1 MPISKEIYCQEE
13 KFVSQPGDRYRSIF
27 TSQIMDDGTI
37 ELVLTG
43 VEDLQ
48 EIYNSQRD
56 NCDVSILAER
66 FLAGDESA
74 LHRGNPVFLDLLGMP
89 KTLME
94 AYQLHQRATD
104 AFESLPAEIRQKF
117 NNNFGEFL
125 AGAGSPAWYDALK
138 ISQEDVKEDVKKES
152 DNSES

>member
-1 MPISKEIYCQEE
+1 MPISKEVYCKEE
-13 KFVSQPGDRYRSIF
+13 KFVSEPGDRYRPIF

-37 ELVLTG
+37 ELVQTG

-56 NCDVSILAER
+56 TCDVSLLAER

-74 LHRGNPVFLDLLGMP
+74 LHRANPAFLDLLGMP

-94 AYQLHQRATD
+94 AYQLQDRASK
-104 AFESLPAEIRQKF
+104 AFDTLPAEIRQKF
-117 NNNFGEFL
+117 DQNFGKFL
-125 AGAGSPAWYDALK
+125 ATAGTPEWFEALK
-138 ISQEDVKEDVKKES
+138 ISKDDVVKEVDTFES
-152 DNSES
+152 

>member
-1 MPISKEIYCQEE
+1 MPINKDILCVDE
-13 KFVSQPGDRYRSIF
+13 KFVSDPGERFRPIY

-37 ELVLTG
+37 ELVQTG

-94 AYQLHQRATD
+94 AYQIQQRASD
-104 AFESLPAEIRQKF
+104 AFANLPVEVREKF
-117 NNNFGEFL
+117 GQDFGRFL
-125 AGAGSPAWYDALK
+125 ATAGTPEWFDVLK
-138 ISQEDVKEDVKKES
+138 ISKDDLRKES
-152 DNSES
+152 DSSESER

>member
-1 MPISKEIYCQEE
+1 MPISKDVYCQKE
-13 KFVSQPGDRYRSIF
+13 KFVSEPGDRYRPIY

-37 ELVLTG
+37 ELVQTG

-56 NCDVSILAER
+56 TCDVSLLAER

-89 KTLME
+89 KSLME
-94 AYQLHQRATD
+94 AYQLQQRASD
-104 AFESLPAEIRQKF
+104 AFESLPVEIREKF
-117 NNNFGEFL
+117 GQDFGRFL
-125 AGAGSPAWYDALK
+125 ATAGSPEWFEALK
-138 ISQEDVKEDVKKES
+138 ISKDAVKES

>member
-13 KFVSQPGDRYRSIF
+13 KFISEPGDRYRPIY

-37 ELVLTG
+37 ELVQTG

-56 NCDVSILAER
+56 ACDVSLLAER
-66 FLAGDESA
+66 FLAGDEAA
-74 LHRGNPVFLDLLGMP
+74 LHRGNPVFLDLLGVP

-94 AYQLHQRATD
+94 AYQLQYRAEQ
-104 AFESLPAEIRQKF
+104 AFNMLPVEIREKF
-117 NNNFGEFL
+117 NQSFPEFL
-125 AGAGSPAWYDALK
+125 AGAGTPEWFDALK
-138 ISQEDVKEDVKKES
+138 ISKENVKES